1 MLTMLGMEGIA
12 ILLGGSVA
20 LLSVVGGVLMVIAK
34 LTGGADDD

>member
-1 MLTMLGMEGIA
+1 MAGMDGIA

-34 LTGGADDD
+34 LTGGADEE

>member
-1 MLTMLGMEGIA
+1 MLDMEGIA

-34 LTGGADDD
+34 LTGGADEE